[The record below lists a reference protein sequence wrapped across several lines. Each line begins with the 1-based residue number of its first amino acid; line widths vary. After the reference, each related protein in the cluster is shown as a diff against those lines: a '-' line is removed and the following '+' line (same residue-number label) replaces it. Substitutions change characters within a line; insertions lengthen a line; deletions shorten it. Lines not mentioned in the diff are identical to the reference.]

1 MTVRSSPPAGGPP
14 VVYDFRRPM
23 TLARE
28 HARVLEVA
36 LGTFSRQWA
45 NQLLASLR
53 VSAQVT
59 LESIAMCAYE
69 EYISSL
75 PARTT
80 MVVCAVGPNRRPG
93 LVQFPLDTSLTWV
106 DHMLGGR
113 GVPDSVPERDL
124 TEMEQLLIGDLMGKV
139 LADLDYAFSGI
150 AAVDAELR
158 RIQHTPQLLQATAA
172 STAVITAT
180 FTILVEDHSV
190 TATLMLPAEGLLASL
205 RERESVETRSA
216 EEVETE
222 RMQRELLDRA
232 VQQSPVEV
240 AVRLGPIPIHPREVV
255 HLSVG
260 DLVPLHH
267 PSALP
272 LDVVVGDRVLAQAV
286 AGTNGSRLAG
296 LVVNVKENS

>member
-1 MTVRSSPPAGGPP
+1 M
-14 VVYDFRRPM
+14 VYDFRRPM

-53 VSAQVT
+53 VSAQVV

-75 PARTT
+75 PTRTT

-113 GVPDSVPERDL
+113 GVHGAVPERDL
-124 TEMEQLLIGDLMGKV
+124 TEIEHQLIGDLMRKV

-172 STAVITAT
+172 STAVIAAT
-180 FTILVEDHSV
+180 FTITVEDHPA

-216 EEVETE
+216 EEVEAE
-222 RMQRELLDRA
+222 RVQRELLDRA

-255 HLSVG
+255 DLSVG

-272 LDVVVGDRVLAQAV
+272 LDVVVGDRILAQAV